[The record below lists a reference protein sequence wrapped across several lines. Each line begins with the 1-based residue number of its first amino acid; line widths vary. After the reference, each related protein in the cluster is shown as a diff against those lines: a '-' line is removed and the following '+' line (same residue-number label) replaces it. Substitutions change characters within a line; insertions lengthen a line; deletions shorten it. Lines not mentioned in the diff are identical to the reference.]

1 MDTVLYLIVFIVIL
15 LIYMHVIKHYELS
28 FERSIDTIEFSKE
41 QIKECCKKKQ
51 VVIFDNI
58 MEIVIFDNILENDS
72 DIWKGSHDFYLKSSE
87 EHFLQYPLYMK
98 YTIVENLMQNSS
110 KYFSENNHSVAHEIL
125 SDSCMDKELRP
136 ELCVNTIYDILLGS
150 QNTRTFFNYHKH
162 HSMFLFVQSGKIRLY
177 IKYSNNKNIAKCE
190 SNYYDM
196 TYGSVNK
203 LSYDQQVLINENQVC
218 FIPPFLLYQ
227 IEYIENTTIMSYSY
241 NDLGSFV
248 SQIPDIGLYYIHR
261 FSHSQKKSINTKRNV
276 VIEESDVGIEKES
289 KDVNE
294 NLEVIEKNDEM

>member
-1 MDTVLYLIVFIVIL
+1 M

-28 FERSIDTIEFSKE
+28 FERSIDTIEYSKE
-41 QIKECCKKKQ
+41 QIKKCCKNKQ
-51 VVIFDNI
+51 V
-58 MEIVIFDNILENDS
+58 VIFDNILENDS
-72 DIWKGSHDFYLKSSE
+72 DDIWKGSHDFYLKSSE
-87 EHFLQYPLYMK
+87 EHFLQYPIYMK
-98 YTIVENLMQNSS
+98 YTIIENLMQNNS
-110 KYFSENNHSVAHEIL
+110 KYFSENNHSIAHEIL

-162 HSMFLFVQSGKIRLY
+162 HSMFLFVQTGKIRLY
-177 IKYSNNKNIAKCE
+177 IKYSSNKIITECE
-190 SNYYDM
+190 SNYYNM

-218 FIPPFLLYQ
+218 FIPPFLLYE

-261 FSHSQKKSINTKRNV
+261 FSHSQKKSINTKKDEHV
-276 VIEESDVGIEKES
+276 EGSDDDVEKES
-289 KDVNE
+289 KDVVE
-294 NLEVIEKNDEM
+294 NLEVIEE

>member
-1 MDTVLYLIVFIVIL
+1 MGTVLYLIVFIIIM

-28 FERSIDTIEFSKE
+28 FERSIDTIEYSKE
-41 QIKECCKKKQ
+41 QIKKCCKNKQ
-51 VVIFDNI
+51 V
-58 MEIVIFDNILENDS
+58 VIFDNILENDS
-72 DIWKGSHDFYLKSSE
+72 DDIWKGSHDFYLKSSE
-87 EHFLQYPLYMK
+87 EHFLQYPIYMK
-98 YTIVENLMQNSS
+98 YTIIENLMQNNS
-110 KYFSENNHSVAHEIL
+110 KYFSENNHSIAHEIL

-162 HSMFLFVQSGKIRLY
+162 HSMFLFVQTGKIRLY
-177 IKYSNNKNIAKCE
+177 IKYSSNKIITECE
-190 SNYYDM
+190 SNYYNM

-218 FIPPFLLYQ
+218 FIPPFLLYE

-261 FSHSQKKSINTKRNV
+261 FSHSQKKSINTKKDEHV
-276 VIEESDVGIEKES
+276 EGSDDDVEKES
-289 KDVNE
+289 KDVVE
-294 NLEVIEKNDEM
+294 NLEVIEE